1 MDISTDALIA
11 ISIIWGFVFIYAVM
25 ATMDFGAGFW
35 SMIYLNKEHM
45 KATDIANRFLSPTWE
60 VTNVFIVAIVVA
72 LFSFFP
78 GATFVLG
85 TVLLIPGSM
94 ILLLLAIRSGF
105 LVFSNTA
112 KERKTLR
119 YISGISGF
127 IIPAVLILVLP
138 VTHGGFIEKT
148 DGIYNLNMSKIFS
161 SPNAYS
167 FIGFAILSTLFLSS
181 LLLAD
186 FSNVAEEQDAYRAYR
201 KSAMITGPISLL
213 FAVCIM
219 LTMRNEAN
227 WLYSGML
234 NDFSWIVASFITFV
248 IAGIALF
255 LPNKSFGQNIG
266 KPRLALVAIAIQY
279 FLASYAYGRA
289 HLPYMI
295 YPDVTVMSG
304 FTEPATFRALFA
316 TYIVAFIILFPG
328 FYFFW
333 KMFMRDKRYIRQE
346 E

>member
-1 MDISTDALIA
+1 MEISTDALIA

-127 IIPAVLILVLP
+127 IIPAILILVLP

-186 FSNVAEEQDAYRAYR
+186 VSNVAEEQDAYRAYR
-201 KSAMITGPISLL
+201 KSALITGPISLL

-219 LTMRNEAN
+219 VTMRNEAN

-234 NDFSWIVASFITFV
+234 NDFTWIIASFITFV

-255 LPNKSFGQNIG
+255 LPNKSLWAKHWKTAACTCRDWDTVFSRKLRVRAGASSVYDLSRCDSHV
-266 KPRLALVAIAIQY
+266 RLHRASNVQSAVCNVYRCIYHSISGLL
-279 FLASYAYGRA
+279 FLLENVYAR
-289 HLPYMI
+289 
-295 YPDVTVMSG
+295 
-304 FTEPATFRALFA
+304 
-316 TYIVAFIILFPG
+316 
-328 FYFFW
+328 
-333 KMFMRDKRYIRQE
+333 
-346 E
+346 

>member
-1 MDISTDALIA
+1 MDALIA
-11 ISIIWGFVFIYAVM
+11 ISIVWGFVFIYAVM

-35 SMIYLNKEHM
+35 SMIYLNKEQT
-45 KATDIANRFLSPTWE
+45 KATNIANRYLSPTWE

-85 TVLLIPGSM
+85 TVLLIPGSI

-112 KERKTLR
+112 KERKIMR

-148 DGIYNLNMSKIFS
+148 GGVYHLNLANVFTSL
-161 SPNAYS
+161 NAYA

-186 FSNVAEEQDAYRAYR
+186 FSNVAEEEHAYRIYR
-201 KSAMITGPISLL
+201 RSSLITGPLSLL
-213 FAVCIM
+213 FAFFIM
-219 LTMRNEAN
+219 LTLRSEAG
-227 WLYSGML
+227 WLYTG
-234 NDFSWIVASFITFV
+234 DR
-248 IAGIALF
+248 
-255 LPNKSFGQNIG
+255 KS
-266 KPRLALVAIAIQY
+266 V
-279 FLASYAYGRA
+279 
-289 HLPYMI
+289 
-295 YPDVTVMSG
+295 V
-304 FTEPATFRALFA
+304 
-316 TYIVAFIILFPG
+316 
-328 FYFFW
+328 
-333 KMFMRDKRYIRQE
+333 
-346 E
+346 